1 MADGPQ
7 EAKTARITQRT
18 WQNIVIGGLA
28 LGALGL
34 ILPWVSAG
42 FISANG
48 LDTSDGKLYG
58 VVLLV
63 TAFFVFLWRRRGSR
77 VFGFISLVTAVG
89 MAAIAVYDVVH
100 VSTTHGPLGISASPG
115 MGLVLDAI
123 AGVGTAIAIWK
134 VLRYRTVPV
143 EEGAIPPE
151 TPSTQP

>member
-1 MADGPQ
+1 M
-7 EAKTARITQRT
+7 
-18 WQNIVIGGLA
+18 GGLA

-34 ILPWVSAG
+34 ILPRVSAG

-48 LDTSDGKLYG
+48 LDTGDGKLYG
-58 VVLLV
+58 VILLV
-63 TAFFVFLWRRRGSR
+63 TAFFAFLWRRHGSR

-89 MAAIAVYDVVH
+89 MAALAIYDIVH
-100 VSTTHGPLGISASPG
+100 ISATHGPFGISASPG

-143 EEGAIPPE
+143 GDGTIPPE
-151 TPSTQP
+151 PPSTQLS